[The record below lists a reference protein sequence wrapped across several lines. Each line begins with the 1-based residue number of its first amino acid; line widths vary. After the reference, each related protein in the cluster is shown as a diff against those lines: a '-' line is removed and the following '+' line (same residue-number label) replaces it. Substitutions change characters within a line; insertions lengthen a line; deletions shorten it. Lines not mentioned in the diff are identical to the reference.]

1 VAISI
6 RAARM
11 SDAEDIANLTAQLGY
26 EVDLPLVMERLSHIL
41 LRSDQQFIVAEID
54 GRLGGWVHGV
64 ISEYVESGRF
74 VTVGGLVVDRHH
86 RMRGIGRRLMEQVEE
101 WAKLQECLI
110 VRLSSSSMRTNAHR
124 FYEALGYTKIK
135 TQYSFV
141 KSLDATQQ
149 QNVLK
154 FIPKVDQ

>member
-1 VAISI
+1 MAISI

-26 EVDLPLVMERLSHIL
+26 EVDLPLVAERLSHIL

-54 GRLGGWVHGV
+54 GRLGGWVHAI

-74 VTVGGLVVDRHH
+74 VTVGGLVVDRDH
-86 RMRGIGRRLMEQVEE
+86 RMKRIGRTLMEQVEA
-101 WAKLQECLI
+101 WSKLQGYLI
-110 VRLSSSSMRTNAHR
+110 VRLSSSSMRTNSHR
-124 FYEALGYTKIK
+124 FYETLGYTNIK
-135 TQYSFV
+135 TQYAFV
-141 KSLDATQQ
+141 KSLDATEQ

-154 FIPKVDQ
+154 FVPKVD